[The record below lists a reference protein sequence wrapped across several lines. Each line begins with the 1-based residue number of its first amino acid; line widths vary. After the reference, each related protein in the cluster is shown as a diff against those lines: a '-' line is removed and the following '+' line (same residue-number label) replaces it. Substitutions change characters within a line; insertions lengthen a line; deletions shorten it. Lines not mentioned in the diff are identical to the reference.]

1 MASQL
6 TVNFKGIKPNY
17 MTKGSAGADLVA
29 NIAEPYLLQVGQT
42 KAFPTG
48 VSIECPEGY
57 VADVRSR
64 SGLSLKNITVH
75 NSPGTIDSDYRGE
88 IAVILHNSGSQAFEI
103 TPQMRIAQLLFFKVE
118 QVAFVSVDD
127 LSDTLRGSSG
137 FGSTG

>member
-48 VSIECPEGY
+48 VSIECPE
-57 VADVRSR
+57 
-64 SGLSLKNITVH
+64 
-75 NSPGTIDSDYRGE
+75 
-88 IAVILHNSGSQAFEI
+88 
-103 TPQMRIAQLLFFKVE
+103 
-118 QVAFVSVDD
+118 
-127 LSDTLRGSSG
+127 
-137 FGSTG
+137 